1 MNECHLCGEAYLLPL
16 IDFGNYPIAK
26 HYLARQSDQ
35 KPVGVIR
42 ELTQGRGADYTIEQA
57 FDAMRRRGGLCAFAS
72 HPVHGSRISLDT
84 FELICGKQ
92 IMGSWGGG
100 SDPDRDISIYA
111 NLYLKGKLPLDKL
124 ITNRYG
130 LEEVNQALDDLE
142 QNKVVRPL
150 IVIDPSLQDV
160 T

>member
-16 IDFGNYPIAK
+16 IDFGNHPIAK

-57 FDAMRRRGGLCAFAS
+57 FDAMRRRGG
-72 HPVHGSRISLDT
+72 
-84 FELICGKQ
+84 
-92 IMGSWGGG
+92 G
-100 SDPDRDISIYA
+100 SDPDRDIPIYA

-124 ITNRYG
+124 ITHRYS
-130 LEEVNQALDDLE
+130 LDNVNQALDDLE
-142 QNKVVRPL
+142 QNQVVRPL
-150 IVIDPSLQDV
+150 IAIDSTLGEVI
-160 T
+160 